1 MLRFIY
7 RAYQLIICAPLIVIV
22 LAIMTALTVVG
33 TQIGNPHF
41 WAYHPGRLWSKFIVK
56 ILFLPVKVTGRENL
70 KEGESYVFV
79 ANHQG
84 SFDIFLVYGYLCKNF
99 KWMMKWQLLNI
110 PLVGATCRAS
120 KHIIVDKRSASKIKK
135 TYEDARNTLSGGMSI
150 VLFPEGARTFTGH
163 MGLFRRG
170 GFMLADE
177 LQLPVVPLTINGSF
191 DVMPRQKDMHFA
203 NWHPLSLTIHKPIY
217 PTCKGT
223 ENQKRLSEES
233 YAAIQ
238 SALIPEYQGYVENPD
253 Q

>member
-7 RAYQLIICAPLIVIV
+7 RTYQLLICAPLIVIV
-22 LAIMTALTVVG
+22 LAIMTFATVIG
-33 TQIGNPHF
+33 TRFGNPHF

-84 SFDIFLVYGYLCKNF
+84 SFDIFLVYGFLCKNF

-120 KHIIVDKRSASKIKK
+120 KHIIVDKRSSSKIKK
-135 TYEDARNTLSGGMSI
+135 TYDDARETLSKGMSI

-163 MGLFRRG
+163 MAKFRRG

-177 LQLPVVPLTINGSF
+177 LQLPVIPLTINGSF
-191 DVMPRQKDMHFA
+191 DVMPRMRDMHWV
-203 NWHPLSLTIHKPIY
+203 NWHPLTLTIHPAIY
-217 PTCKGT
+217 PTSKGA
-223 ENQKRLSEES
+223 ENQRRLAEES

-238 SALIPEYQGYVENPD
+238 SALVDEYKGYVENPD